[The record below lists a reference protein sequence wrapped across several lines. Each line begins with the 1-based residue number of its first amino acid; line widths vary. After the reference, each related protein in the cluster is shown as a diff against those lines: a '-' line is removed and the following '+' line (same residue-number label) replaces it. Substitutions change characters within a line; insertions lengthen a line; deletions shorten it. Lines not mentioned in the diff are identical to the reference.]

1 MKLFGILVV
10 VCLVHELNALP
21 SPLQGFGG
29 GDQTTGSKWPP
40 YENAGQDYWALKA
53 QNVDV
58 GGQSFDDQKNIVKKG
73 IEQVRAQLPVQPPP
87 VPTPKVETPQAGP
100 TPGLPLVQPTA
111 IAHQV
116 APATPVAIQPSP
128 APAAPVPAAPQAA
141 QAKALSTPPVYQNY
155 PFLASN
161 RGLYAYYNGRQYLL
175 RNYYPQLF
183 Y

>member
-40 YENAGQDYWALKA
+40 YENAGQDYWTLKA

-116 APATPVAIQPSP
+116 APTTPVAIQPSP

-175 RNYYPQLF
+175 RNYYPQLL